1 MKNKRL
7 GMPYMGSK
15 RRLSREIVDHILTA
29 HPNTKYV
36 WDLFGGGG
44 AISFEFLQRPQIE
57 RVVYNE
63 LNTGVVELLRKIQ
76 TDGITPEFYQWVDC
90 DTFNKHKNDDDWFG
104 GLCKVVWSFGN
115 NQKSYMFGKHIEQY
129 KKEFHELVVEGI
141 DHTQS
146 ISSYCMEY
154 VKEKYGIECD
164 LTLNIPSE
172 IHIKQRRLNIRKQ
185 LTDFE
190 SRCKNTKPLKQLQ
203 QSQHLERLERLERL
217 QQLQNFEQLQH
228 LERFDIRNQSGFDVF
243 IDTPIEETI
252 IYLDP
257 PYKGTGKYQEDVCH
271 DELKRY
277 IDNSHYTVYLSSYDF
292 DLPVVHAMK
301 HNSAFSPTKNNAVV
315 EKLFCNKTEHK
326 NTLF

>member
-1 MKNKRL
+1 MKNKKL
-7 GMPYMGSK
+7 AMPYMGSK
-15 RRLSREIVDHILTA
+15 RCLSREIVDHILTA

-44 AISFEFLQRPQIE
+44 AISFEFLQRRQIE

-76 TDGITPEFYQWVDC
+76 KDGITPEFYQWVDR
-90 DTFNKHKNDDDWFG
+90 DTFHAHKNDDDWFG

-115 NQKSYMFGKHIEQY
+115 NQRTYIFGKHIEQY
-129 KKEFHELVVEGI
+129 KKEFRELVVEGI

-146 ISSYCMEY
+146 MSSYCMEY

-190 SRCKNTKPLKQLQ
+190 SRCKNTKPLRQLQ
-203 QSQHLERLERLERL
+203 QLQQLEQLQRLEQLERLERL
-217 QQLQNFEQLQH
+217 
-228 LERFDIRNQSGFDVF
+228 DIRNQSAFDVV

-257 PYKGTGKYQEDVCH
+257 PYKDTEKYQEDVCH

-277 IDNSHYTVYLSSYDF
+277 IDNSPYTVYLSSYDF
-292 DLPVVHAMK
+292 DLPVVKQMK
-301 HNSAFSPTKNNAVV
+301 HRSKLSSTANNAAV
-315 EKLFCNKTEHK
+315 EKLFCNKTEQK

>member
-1 MKNKRL
+1 
-7 GMPYMGSK
+7 MGSK
-15 RRLSREIVDHILTA
+15 RRLSCEIADHILMA

-63 LNTGVVELLRKIQ
+63 LNTGVVALLKKIRD
-76 TDGITPEFYQWVDC
+76 DGVTPEFYKWVDR

-115 NQKSYMFGKHIEQY
+115 NQSDYLFGKHIEDLKRQA
-129 KKEFHELVVEGI
+129 HECVVNGAPFELDGI
-141 DHTQS
+141 SFNNLQGNT
-146 ISSYCMEY
+146 INE
-154 VKEKYGIECD
+154 
-164 LTLNIPSE
+164 
-172 IHIKQRRLNIRKQ
+172 RRLRFRSIVAANKKRFDLQQ
-185 LTDFE
+185 LE
-190 SRCKNTKPLKQLQ
+190 QLQ
-203 QSQHLERLERLERL
+203 QLERL
-217 QQLQNFEQLQH
+217 QQLQNLEQLQR
-228 LERFDIRNQSGFDVF
+228 LERLEQLQQLDIRNQSAFDVV

-257 PYKGTGKYQEDVCH
+257 PYKGTEKYQEEVCH

-277 IDNSHYTVYLSSYDF
+277 IDNSPYTVYLSSYEF
-292 DLPVVHAMK
+292 DLPVAHVMR
-301 HNSAFSPTKNNAVV
+301 HNSTLCATKNNATV
-315 EKLFCNKTEHK
+315 EKLFCNKTVHK

>member
-1 MKNKRL
+1 MKNKKL

-15 RRLSREIVDHILTA
+15 RRLSCEIVNHILTA

-44 AISFEFLQRPQIE
+44 AISFEFLQRRQIE

-76 TDGITPEFYQWVDC
+76 KDGVTPEFYQWIDR
-90 DTFNKHKNDDDWFG
+90 DTFNTHKNDDDWFG

-115 NQKSYMFGKHIEQY
+115 NQSSYLFGKHIEDLKRQA
-129 KKEFHELVVEGI
+129 HECVVNGAPFELDGI
-141 DHTQS
+141 GFNNLQGNT
-146 ISSYCMEY
+146 INE
-154 VKEKYGIECD
+154 
-164 LTLNIPSE
+164 
-172 IHIKQRRLNIRKQ
+172 RRLRFRSILTANKKRFYFEQ
-185 LTDFE
+185 LE
-190 SRCKNTKPLKQLQ
+190 Q
-203 QSQHLERLERLERL
+203 LERLERLEQLPRL
-217 QQLQNFEQLQH
+217 EQL
-228 LERFDIRNQSGFDVF
+228 DIFNQSAFDVV

-257 PYKGTGKYQEDVCH
+257 PYKGTEKYQDEVCH

-277 IDNSHYTVYLSSYDF
+277 IDNSPYTIYLSSYEF
-292 DLPVVHAMK
+292 DLPVVHTMK
-301 HNSAFSPTKNNAVV
+301 HNSTLCATKNNAVV
-315 EKLFCNKTEHK
+315 EKLFCNKTVHK

>member
-1 MKNKRL
+1 MKNKKL
-7 GMPYMGSK
+7 GLPYMGSK

-76 TDGITPEFYQWVDC
+76 KDGVTPEFYQWVDR
-90 DTFNKHKNDDDWFG
+90 DTFHAHKSDDDWFG
-104 GLCKVVWSFGN
+104 GLCAVVWSFGSGQRN
-115 NQKSYMFGKHIEQY
+115 YLFGKHIEETKRQA
-129 KKEFHELVVEGI
+129 HECVVNGTPFELDGVSFNALHGSTI
-141 DHTQS
+141 N
-146 ISSYCMEY
+146 E
-154 VKEKYGIECD
+154 
-164 LTLNIPSE
+164 
-172 IHIKQRRLNIRKQ
+172 RRLSFRRIVAANKGRFD
-185 LTDFE
+185 L
-190 SRCKNTKPLKQLQ
+190 
-203 QSQHLERLERLERL
+203 QHLEQLQRL
-217 QQLQNFEQLQH
+217 QQLQRLEHLQRLKQSEQLEHLEQLQRLQR
-228 LERFDIRNQSGFDVF
+228 LEQLQQLEILNQSAFDVVV
-243 IDTPIEETI
+243 DTPVAETI

-257 PYKGTGKYQEDVCH
+257 PYKGTAKYQEDVCH

-277 IDNSHYTVYLSSYDF
+277 IDNSPYTVYLSSYDF
-292 DLPVVHAMK
+292 DLPVVKQMK
-301 HNSAFSPTKNNAVV
+301 HRSTLSSTANNATV

>member
-1 MKNKRL
+1 MKNKKL
-7 GMPYMGSK
+7 GLPYMGSK
-15 RRLSREIVDHILTA
+15 RNLSGEIVDHILTA

-44 AISFEFLQRPQIE
+44 AISFEFLQRRQIE

-76 TDGITPEFYQWVDC
+76 TDGITPEFYQWVDR

-115 NQKSYMFGKHIEQY
+115 NQYGYLFGKHIEQY
-129 KKEFHELVVEGI
+129 KKEFHELVVDSI

-146 ISSYCMEY
+146 MSSYCMEY

-172 IHIKQRRLNIRKQ
+172 IYIKQRRFNIRKQ

-190 SRCKNTKPLKQLQ
+190 SRCKNTKPLRQLQ
-203 QSQHLERLERLERL
+203 RLQHLEHL
-217 QQLQNFEQLQH
+217 QQLQQLQQ
-228 LERFDIRNQSGFDVF
+228 LERLDIRNQSAFDVV

-257 PYKGTGKYQEDVCH
+257 PYKGTGKYQEDINH
-271 DELKRY
+271 DQLFEYVK
-277 IDNSHYTVYLSSYDF
+277 SSPYTVYLSSYEF
-292 DLPVVHAMK
+292 DLPVVREMK
-301 HNSAFSPTKNNAVV
+301 HTASICATKNNPTI

>member
-1 MKNKRL
+1 
-7 GMPYMGSK
+7 MGSK

-44 AISFEFLQRPQIE
+44 AISFEFLQRRQIE

-76 TDGITPEFYQWVDC
+76 KDGITPEFYQWVDR

-104 GLCKVVWSFGN
+104 GLCKVIWSFGN
-115 NQKSYMFGKHIEQY
+115 NQHGYLFGRHIEQY
-129 KKEFHELVVEGI
+129 KKEFHELVVDGI

-146 ISSYCMEY
+146 MSSYCMEY

-172 IHIKQRRLNIRKQ
+172 INIKQRRLNIRKQ

-190 SRCKNTKPLKQLQ
+190 SRCKNTNPLRQ
-203 QSQHLERLERLERL
+203 L
-217 QQLQNFEQLQH
+217 QQLQQLEQLEQLQQLQQLQQ
-228 LERFDIRNQSGFDVF
+228 LEQLEQLQQLDIRNKSAFDVF

-277 IDNSHYTVYLSSYDF
+277 IDNSPYTIYLSSYDF
-292 DLPVVHAMK
+292 DLPVVKQMK
-301 HNSAFSPTKNNAVV
+301 HRSTLSSTANNAVV

>member
-1 MKNKRL
+1 MKNKKL
-7 GMPYMGSK
+7 GIGYMGSK
-15 RRLSREIVDHILTA
+15 RRLSCEIADHILMA

-44 AISFEFLQRPQIE
+44 AISFEFLQRRQIE

-63 LNTGVVELLRKIQ
+63 LNTGVVALLKKIRD
-76 TDGITPEFYQWVDC
+76 DGVTPEFYKWVDR

-115 NQKSYMFGKHIEQY
+115 NQSSYLFGKHIEQY
-129 KKEFHELVVEGI
+129 KKEFHELVVDSI

-146 ISSYCMEY
+146 MSSYCMEY

-172 IHIKQRRLNIRKQ
+172 INIKQRRLNIRKQ

-190 SRCKNTKPLKQLQ
+190 SRCKNTKPLRQLQ
-203 QSQHLERLERLERL
+203 RLQQLERLEQLEQLERLERLERL
-217 QQLQNFEQLQH
+217 
-228 LERFDIRNQSGFDVF
+228 DIFNQSAFDVV

-257 PYKGTGKYQEDVCH
+257 PYKGTEKYQEEVCH

-277 IDNSHYTVYLSSYDF
+277 IDNSPYTVYLSSYEF
-292 DLPVVHAMK
+292 DLPVAHVMR
-301 HNSAFSPTKNNAVV
+301 HNSTLSPTKNNAVV
-315 EKLFCNKTEHK
+315 EKLFCNKTVHK

>member
-1 MKNKRL
+1 MKNKKL
-7 GMPYMGSK
+7 GIGYMGSK

-44 AISFEFLQRPQIE
+44 AISFEFLQRRQIE

-76 TDGITPEFYQWVDC
+76 KDGITPEFYQWVDR
-90 DTFNKHKNDDDWFG
+90 DTFRAHKNDDDWFG
-104 GLCKVVWSFGN
+104 GLCKVIWSFGN
-115 NQKSYMFGKHIEQY
+115 NQKGYLFGNCIEQY
-129 KKEFHELVVEGI
+129 KKEFHELVVDGI

-146 ISSYCMEY
+146 MSSYCMQY

-164 LTLNIPSE
+164 LALNIPSE

-190 SRCKNTKPLKQLQ
+190 SRCKNTNPLRQLKQLEQ
-203 QSQHLERLERLERL
+203 LEQL
-217 QQLQNFEQLQH
+217 QQLPRLGQLNI
-228 LERFDIRNQSGFDVF
+228 LNQSAFDVV
-243 IDTPIEETI
+243 IDTPTDETI

-277 IDNSHYTVYLSSYDF
+277 IDNSPYTVYLSSYEF
-292 DLPVVHAMK
+292 DLPVAHTMK
-301 HNSAFSPTKNNAVV
+301 HNSTLSQTKNNATV
-315 EKLFCNKTEHK
+315 EKLFCNKTVQK

>member
-1 MKNKRL
+1 
-7 GMPYMGSK
+7 MGSK

-44 AISFEFLQRPQIE
+44 AISFEFLQRRQIE

-76 TDGITPEFYQWVDC
+76 KDGITPEFYQWVDR

-115 NQKSYMFGKHIEQY
+115 DQKNYMFGKHIEQY
-129 KKEFHELVVEGI
+129 KKEFHELVVDGI

-146 ISSYCMEY
+146 MSSYCMEY

-172 IHIKQRRLNIRKQ
+172 INIKQRRLNIRKQ

-190 SRCKNTKPLKQLQ
+190 SRCKNTNPLRQLQ
-203 QSQHLERLERLERL
+203 QLQQLERL
-217 QQLQNFEQLQH
+217 QQLQQLEQLEQ
-228 LERFDIRNQSGFDVF
+228 LNILNQSAFDVV
-243 IDTPIEETI
+243 IDTPTDETI

-277 IDNSHYTVYLSSYDF
+277 IDNSPYTIYLSSYDF
-292 DLPVVHAMK
+292 DLPVVKQMK
-301 HNSAFSPTKNNAVV
+301 HNSTLSPTKNNATV

>member
-1 MKNKRL
+1 MKNKKL
-7 GMPYMGSK
+7 GLPYMGSK

-76 TDGITPEFYQWVDC
+76 KDGITPEFYQWVDR

-115 NQKSYMFGKHIEQY
+115 SQHGYLFGNGIEQY
-129 KKEFHELVVEGI
+129 KKEFHELVVDGI

-146 ISSYCMEY
+146 MSSYCMEY

-172 IHIKQRRLNIRKQ
+172 INIKQRRLNIRKQ

-203 QSQHLERLERLERL
+203 HLQQLERLQLLERLEHLEQL
-217 QQLQNFEQLQH
+217 QQL
-228 LERFDIRNQSGFDVF
+228 DIRNQSAFDVV
-243 IDTPIEETI
+243 IDTPTDETI

-277 IDNSHYTVYLSSYDF
+277 IDNSPYTIYLSSYDF
-292 DLPVVHAMK
+292 DLPVVKQMK
-301 HNSAFSPTKNNAVV
+301 HRSTLSPTKNNAVV

>member
-1 MKNKRL
+1 MKNKKL
-7 GMPYMGSK
+7 GLPYMGSK
-15 RRLSREIVDHILTA
+15 RRLSKEIVDHILTA

-44 AISFEFLQRPQIE
+44 SISFEFLQRKQIE

-76 TDGITPEFYQWVDC
+76 TDGVKPDFYQWVDR
-90 DTFNKHKNDDDWFG
+90 DTFHAHKNDDDWFG

-115 NQKSYMFGKHIEQY
+115 KQHDYIFGKHIEETKRQA
-129 KKEFHELVVEGI
+129 HECVVNGTPFELDGVSFNALHGSTI
-141 DHTQS
+141 N
-146 ISSYCMEY
+146 E
-154 VKEKYGIECD
+154 
-164 LTLNIPSE
+164 
-172 IHIKQRRLNIRKQ
+172 RRLSFRRIVAANKGRFDLQ
-185 LTDFE
+185 
-190 SRCKNTKPLKQLQ
+190 QLQ
-203 QSQHLERLERLERL
+203 QLEQLERL
-217 QQLQNFEQLQH
+217 QQLEQLEQ
-228 LERFDIRNQSGFDVF
+228 LERLQQLDIRNKSAFDVF

-277 IDNSHYTVYLSSYDF
+277 IDNSPHTIYLSSYEF

>member
-1 MKNKRL
+1 MKNKKL
-7 GMPYMGSK
+7 GLPYMGSK
-15 RRLSREIVDHILTA
+15 RRLSREIVDHILMA

-44 AISFEFLQRPQIE
+44 AISFEFLQRRQIE

-76 TDGITPEFYQWVDC
+76 KDGVTPEFYQWVSR
-90 DTFNKHKNDDDWFG
+90 DTFNAHKNDDDWFG
-104 GLCKVVWSFGN
+104 GLLKVIWSFGN
-115 NQKSYMFGKHIEQY
+115 NQSNYLFGKHIEQY
-129 KKEFHELVVEGI
+129 KKEFHELVVDSI

-146 ISSYCMEY
+146 MSSYCMEY

-172 IHIKQRRLNIRKQ
+172 INIKQRRLNIRKQ

-190 SRCKNTKPLKQLQ
+190 SRCKNTKPLRQLQ
-203 QSQHLERLERLERL
+203 QLQQLQQLEQLPRLERLGRLEQLERL
-217 QQLQNFEQLQH
+217 
-228 LERFDIRNQSGFDVF
+228 DIFNQSAFDVV

-257 PYKGTGKYQEDVCH
+257 PYKDTRKYQEEVCH

-277 IDNSHYTVYLSSYDF
+277 IDNSPYTVYLSSYEF
-292 DLPVVHAMK
+292 DLPVAHTMK
-301 HNSAFSPTKNNAVV
+301 HNSTLCATKNNAVV
-315 EKLFCNKTEHK
+315 EKLFCNKTVQK

>member
-1 MKNKRL
+1 MKNKKL
-7 GMPYMGSK
+7 GIGYMGSK
-15 RRLSREIVDHILTA
+15 RKLSCEIADHILMA

-44 AISFEFLQRPQIE
+44 AISFEFLQRRQIE

-76 TDGITPEFYQWVDC
+76 KDGITPEFYQWVSR
-90 DTFNKHKNDDDWFG
+90 DTFHAHKNDDDWFG
-104 GLCKVVWSFGN
+104 GLCKVIWSFGN
-115 NQKSYMFGKHIEQY
+115 NQHSYLYGNGIEQY
-129 KKEFHELVVEGI
+129 KKEFHELVVDGI

-146 ISSYCMEY
+146 MSSYCMEY
-154 VKEKYGIECD
+154 VKEKHGIECD

-190 SRCKNTKPLKQLQ
+190 SRCKNTNPLRQLQRLHQLQ
-203 QSQHLERLERLERL
+203 QLEQLQRLEQLERL
-217 QQLQNFEQLQH
+217 QHFERL
-228 LERFDIRNQSGFDVF
+228 DIRNQSAFDVV
-243 IDTPIEETI
+243 IDTPTDETI

-257 PYKGTGKYQEDVCH
+257 PYFNTEKYQNDVCH

-277 IDNSHYTVYLSSYDF
+277 IDNSPYTVYLSSYEF
-292 DLPVVHAMK
+292 DLPLAKQMK
-301 HNSAFSPTKNNAVV
+301 HRSTLSSTANNATV

>member
-1 MKNKRL
+1 MKNKKL
-7 GMPYMGSK
+7 GLPYMGSK
-15 RRLSREIVDHILTA
+15 RRLSREIVDHILMA

-44 AISFEFLQRPQIE
+44 AISFEFLQRRQIE

-63 LNTGVVELLRKIQ
+63 LNTGVVALLKKIR
-76 TDGITPEFYQWVDC
+76 DEGVTPEFYQWVDR

-115 NQKSYMFGKHIEQY
+115 NQHGYLFGNGIEQY
-129 KKEFHELVVEGI
+129 KKEFHELVVDGI

-146 ISSYCMEY
+146 MSLYCMEY

-190 SRCKNTKPLKQLQ
+190 RRCKNTNPLRQLQ
-203 QSQHLERLERLERL
+203 QLQQLERLEQL
-217 QQLQNFEQLQH
+217 QQLQQLNI
-228 LERFDIRNQSGFDVF
+228 LNQSAFDVV
-243 IDTPIEETI
+243 IDTPTDETI

-271 DELKRY
+271 DELKMY
-277 IDNSHYTVYLSSYDF
+277 IDNSPYTVYLSSYEF
-292 DLPVVHAMK
+292 DLPVAHTMK
-301 HNSAFSPTKNNAVV
+301 HNSTLSQTKNNATV

>member
-1 MKNKRL
+1 MKNKKL

-76 TDGITPEFYQWVDC
+76 KDGITPEFYQWVDR
-90 DTFNKHKNDDDWFG
+90 DTFHAHKNDDDWFG

-115 NQKSYMFGKHIEQY
+115 KQHDYIFGKHIEDLKRQA
-129 KKEFHELVVEGI
+129 HECVVNGAPFELDGI
-141 DHTQS
+141 SFNNLQGNT
-146 ISSYCMEY
+146 INE
-154 VKEKYGIECD
+154 
-164 LTLNIPSE
+164 
-172 IHIKQRRLNIRKQ
+172 RRLRFRSILSANKKRFDLQQ
-185 LTDFE
+185 LE
-190 SRCKNTKPLKQLQ
+190 QLQ
-203 QSQHLERLERLERL
+203 QLERL
-217 QQLQNFEQLQH
+217 QQLQQ
-228 LERFDIRNQSGFDVF
+228 LERLNILNQSAFDVV

-257 PYKGTGKYQEDVCH
+257 PYKGTEKYQEDVCH
-271 DELKRY
+271 NELKRY
-277 IDNSHYTVYLSSYDF
+277 IDNSPYTVYLSSYDF
-292 DLPVVHAMK
+292 DLPVVKQMK
-301 HNSAFSPTKNNAVV
+301 HLSTLSSTNNNAAV
-315 EKLFCNKTEHK
+315 EKLFCNKTEQK

>member
-1 MKNKRL
+1 MKNKKL
-7 GMPYMGSK
+7 GLPYMGSK
-15 RRLSREIVDHILTA
+15 RRLSKEIVDHILTA

-76 TDGITPEFYQWVDC
+76 TDGITPEFYQWVDR

-115 NQKSYMFGKHIEQY
+115 NQEAYMFGKHIEQY

-146 ISSYCMEY
+146 MSSYCMEY

-172 IHIKQRRLNIRKQ
+172 IHIKQRRLNISKQ

-203 QSQHLERLERLERL
+203 HLEQLQQLQHLERLER
-217 QQLQNFEQLQH
+217 FEQLPRF
-228 LERFDIRNQSGFDVF
+228 ERFEQLNILNQSAFDVV
-243 IDTPIEETI
+243 IDTPADETI

-257 PYKGTGKYQEDVCH
+257 PYKGTAKYQEGINH
-271 DELKRY
+271 DQLFEYVK
-277 IDNSHYTVYLSSYDF
+277 SSPYTVYLSSYEF
-292 DLPVVHAMK
+292 DLPVVREMK
-301 HNSAFSPTKNNAVV
+301 HTASICATKNNPTI

>member
-1 MKNKRL
+1 MKNKKL
-7 GMPYMGSK
+7 GIGYMGSK
-15 RRLSREIVDHILTA
+15 RKLSGEIVDHILTA
-29 HPNTKYV
+29 RPNTKYV

-76 TDGITPEFYQWVDC
+76 KDGITPEFYQWVDR

-115 NQKSYMFGKHIEQY
+115 DQKNYMFGKHIEQY
-129 KKEFHELVVEGI
+129 KKEFHELVVDGI

-146 ISSYCMEY
+146 MSSYCMEY

-203 QSQHLERLERLERL
+203 HLQQLERLQLLERLEHLEQL
-217 QQLQNFEQLQH
+217 QQL
-228 LERFDIRNQSGFDVF
+228 DIRNQSAFDVV
-243 IDTPIEETI
+243 IDTPTDETI

-277 IDNSHYTVYLSSYDF
+277 IDNSPYTIYLSSYDF
-292 DLPVVHAMK
+292 DLPVVKQMK
-301 HNSAFSPTKNNAVV
+301 HNSTLSPTKNNAVV

>member
-1 MKNKRL
+1 
-7 GMPYMGSK
+7 MGSK
-15 RRLSREIVDHILTA
+15 RRLSCEIVDHILTA

-44 AISFEFLQRPQIE
+44 AISFEFLQRTQIE

-76 TDGITPEFYQWVDC
+76 KYGITPDFYQWVDR
-90 DTFNKHKNDDDWFG
+90 DTYHKHKNDDDWFG

-115 NQKSYMFGKHIEQY
+115 NQSSYLFGKRIEQY
-129 KKEFHELVVEGI
+129 KKEFHELVVDSI

-146 ISSYCMEY
+146 MSSYCMEY
-154 VKEKYGIECD
+154 VKEKHGIECD

-172 IHIKQRRLNIRKQ
+172 INIKQRRLNIRKQ

-190 SRCKNTKPLKQLQ
+190 RRCKNTKPLKQLQ
-203 QSQHLERLERLERL
+203 QLQQLERLERLEQL
-217 QQLQNFEQLQH
+217 QQLEQL
-228 LERFDIRNQSGFDVF
+228 DIRNQSAFDVV

-257 PYKGTGKYQEDVCH
+257 PYKGTEKYQEDVCH

-277 IDNSHYTVYLSSYDF
+277 IDNSPYTVYLSSYEF
-292 DLPVVHAMK
+292 DLPVAHTMK
-301 HNSAFSPTKNNAVV
+301 HNSTLSSTKNNSTV
-315 EKLFCNKTEHK
+315 EKLFCNKTVHK

>member
-1 MKNKRL
+1 MKNKKL
-7 GMPYMGSK
+7 GLPYMGSK
-15 RRLSREIVDHILTA
+15 RRLSKEIVDHILTA

-76 TDGITPEFYQWVDC
+76 TDGITPDFYRWVDR
-90 DTFNKHKNDDDWFG
+90 DTFHAHKNDDDWFG

-115 NQKSYMFGKHIEQY
+115 DQKNYKFGKPIEETKRQA
-129 KKEFHELVVEGI
+129 HECVVNGAPFELDGI
-141 DHTQS
+141 SFNNLQGNT
-146 ISSYCMEY
+146 INE
-154 VKEKYGIECD
+154 
-164 LTLNIPSE
+164 
-172 IHIKQRRLNIRKQ
+172 RRLRFRSIISANKKRF
-185 LTDFE
+185 DFE
-190 SRCKNTKPLKQLQ
+190 QLQ
-203 QSQHLERLERLERL
+203 HVQQLECLQQLEQLECLQQLERL
-217 QQLQNFEQLQH
+217 QQLPQLPQ
-228 LERFDIRNQSGFDVF
+228 LNILNQSAFGVV
-243 IDTPIEETI
+243 IDTPTDETI

-257 PYKGTGKYQEDVCH
+257 PYKGTGTYQKDVCH

-277 IDNSHYTVYLSSYDF
+277 IDNSPYTVYLSSYEF
-292 DLPVVHAMK
+292 DLPVAHAMK
-301 HNSAFSPTKNNAVV
+301 HNCTMHRTKNNATV

>member
-1 MKNKRL
+1 MKNKKL
-7 GMPYMGSK
+7 GLPYMGSK
-15 RRLSREIVDHILTA
+15 RRLSCEIADHILMA

-44 AISFEFLQRPQIE
+44 AISFEFLQRRQIE

-76 TDGITPEFYQWVDC
+76 KDGVTPEFYQWVDR
-90 DTFNKHKNDDDWFG
+90 DTYHKHKNDDDWFG

-115 NQKSYMFGKHIEQY
+115 SQSSYLFGKHVEQY
-129 KKEFHELVVEGI
+129 KKEFHELVVDSI

-146 ISSYCMEY
+146 MSSYCMEY

-172 IHIKQRRLNIRKQ
+172 INIKQRRLNIRKQ

-190 SRCKNTKPLKQLQ
+190 SRCKNTKPLRQ
-203 QSQHLERLERLERL
+203 L
-217 QQLQNFEQLQH
+217 QQLQQLEQLEQLQH
-228 LERFDIRNQSGFDVF
+228 LQQLLKLQQLDIFNQSAFDVV

-257 PYKGTGKYQEDVCH
+257 PYKGTEKYQEEVCH

-277 IDNSHYTVYLSSYDF
+277 IDNSPYTVYLSSYEF
-292 DLPVVHAMK
+292 DLPVAHEMK
-301 HNSAFSPTKNNAVV
+301 HNSTLSATKNNAVV
-315 EKLFCNKTEHK
+315 EKLFCNKTVHK